1 MVLPKKFDERI
12 KSQLG
17 DEYDDYIKCFDSDM
31 YHGIRVNTSK
41 ISVEDSI
48 TIIRNIHRPSIR
60 IIMRDFI
67 IYRNRVP

>member
-31 YHGIRVNTSK
+31 YQGEHIQD
-41 ISVEDSI
+41 IC
-48 TIIRNIHRPSIR
+48 
-60 IIMRDFI
+60 
-67 IYRNRVP
+67 